1 MTAKN
6 LYLKTGKFLKDESNK
21 IMSKLIH
28 SKDKKTLNQARKE
41 LAAIRRRI
49 AIEIE
54 LLEKFSEEND

>member
-21 IMSKLIH
+21 IMRKLIH

-54 LLEKFSEEND
+54 LLEKFSKEND

>member
-21 IMSKLIH
+21 IMRKLIH

>member
-1 MTAKN
+1 MR
-6 LYLKTGKFLKDESNK
+6 
-21 IMSKLIH
+21 KLIH

>member
-6 LYLKTGKFLKDESNK
+6 LYLKTGKFLKNESNK
-21 IMSKLIH
+21 IMRKLIH
-28 SKDKKTLNQARKE
+28 AKDKKTLKQARKQ

-54 LLEKFSEEND
+54 LLEKFSEENG

>member
-6 LYLKTGKFLKDESNK
+6 LYLKTGKFLKNESNK
-21 IMSKLIH
+21 IMRKLIH

-41 LAAIRRRI
+41 LAAIGRRR

>member
-6 LYLKTGKFLKDESNK
+6 LYLKTGKFLKNESNK
-21 IMSKLIH
+21 IMRKLIH